1 MIKPGA
7 LVKSILP
14 RGLLGR
20 SLLILVT
27 PLILLQI
34 VSAYVFYGTHWDLVT
49 RRLALGLASDIASV
63 IDMMDAFPGEP
74 NRNRI
79 FAIARDSM
87 ALDIAFV
94 EHAELQRT
102 GMVGAAPRYQNV
114 IVGYSL
120 ETNLTNAL
128 TGTTHRKFFI

>member
-27 PLILLQI
+27 PLIVLQL
-34 VSAYVFYGTHWDLVT
+34 VSAYVFFGTHWDLVT
-49 RRLALGLASDIASV
+49 RRLALGLADDIASV
-63 IDMMDAFPGEP
+63 IDMMDAFPRE
-74 NRNRI
+74 
-79 FAIARDSM
+79 SM
-87 ALDIAFV
+87 ALNIDLIDG
-94 EHAELQRT
+94 AELART
-102 GMVGAAPRYQNV
+102 GMVGAAPRFQSA
-114 IVGYSL
+114 IMGYSL

-128 TGTTHRKFFI
+128 RGTV